1 MRVRP
6 GNSVVLYFDQS
17 ISDLFWE
24 NIVLGESLVTF
35 PGSLGHESE
44 TEGEEVI
51 VSF

>member
-6 GNSVVLYFDQS
+6 RNSVVLYFDQS

-44 TEGEEVI
+44 TEEEEVI